1 MLFNSYIFILIYLPI
16 VLLGFYSISKYT
28 ERGAILW
35 LLISSIVFYSWWS
48 LGYTIIL
55 IISMT
60 VNYFFGYT
68 MSNVSE
74 KKIRKLIFIFSV
86 AFNLIYLGYFKYF
99 NFILDSIDFL

>member
-1 MLFNSYIFILIYLPI
+1 MFNSYMFILIYLPI
-16 VLLGFYSISKYT
+16 VVLGFYSISKYT
-28 ERGAILW
+28 ERGNALFWFINC
-35 LLISSIVFYSWWS
+35 FYSWWS

-74 KKIRKLIFIFSV
+74 KK
-86 AFNLIYLGYFKYF
+86 
-99 NFILDSIDFL
+99 